1 MPRLID
7 SGDAPPLTLAALA
20 DALASTSV
28 DTRDEDAF
36 ASLGSLLAGLGRN
49 RDFLAD
55 LAIAELKDRHQR
67 QTANSYG
74 PQVMLLA
81 VDRRFVV
88 RANFWP
94 SATDAILRASGPAAF
109 FYGFAH
115 DHNFSFLTYGYAGP
129 GYLSDDFVYDGNSVA
144 GHPGEPVDLHPV
156 GRTRLDPG
164 RLLLYRAHRDVH
176 VQHPPEALSVSLNIL
191 ARDPGQQ
198 WRDQFEFDV
207 AQRKIVRSMTTT
219 ASEVL
224 VTLAVHF
231 GGGNGVDLAT
241 SFAERHPSPRMRR
254 TAAAALASL
263 TAARARAA

>member
-7 SGDAPPLTLAALA
+7 PGEPPAITLAALA
-20 DALASTSV
+20 DALASTPA
-28 DTRDEDAF
+28 DARDEDAF

-67 QTANSYG
+67 QTGSSYG

-81 VDRRFVV
+81 ADRRFVV
-88 RANFWP
+88 RASFWP
-94 SATDAILRASGPAAF
+94 APGDAILRASGPAAF

-115 DHNFSFLTYGYAGP
+115 DHNFPFLTYGYAGP
-129 GYLSDDFVYDGNSVA
+129 GYLSDDFVYDGDQVE
-144 GHPGEPVDLHPV
+144 GWPGEPVDLRPV
-156 GRTRLDPG
+156 GTTRLDPG
-164 RLLLYRAHRDVH
+164 RLLLYRAHRDIH

-207 AQRKIVRSMTTT
+207 STRTIVRSMTTT

-224 VTLAVHF
+224 VSLAVHF
-231 GGGNGVDLAT
+231 GGGNGLDLAT
-241 SFAERHPSPRMRR
+241 SFAARHPSPRMRR
-254 TAAAALASL
+254 TAAAALASVA
-263 TAARARAA
+263 AARALAA